1 MLARYGS
8 LAVFL
13 LLVTGAS
20 FIATGFSA
28 TEWYY
33 QAVTRPAW
41 TPPGWLFGIAWAF
54 AWLALAWAGWQVW
67 LTGHYS
73 RLTALGGWFAL
84 VVLAI
89 GWSALFF
96 GMHRPG
102 WAWMEVSLLLAGT
115 IYCVQRFR
123 PISVQ
128 AARLVGAFLVWVL
141 FLWIWTLS
149 VWTLNGG
156 FLSRFL

>member
-13 LLVTGAS
+13 LLVVGAS
-20 FIATGFSA
+20 YIATGFSA

-33 QAVTRPAW
+33 GLVTRPGW
-41 TPPGWLFGIAWAF
+41 TPLAWLFGSAWAF
-54 AWLALAWAGWQVW
+54 AWLALALSGWQIW

-84 VVLAI
+84 LVLAI

-96 GMHRPG
+96 GLHRPG
-102 WAWMEVSLLLAGT
+102 WAWVEVSVLLALT
-115 IYCVQRFR
+115 AFCMQRFR
-123 PISVQ
+123 TISAQ
-128 AARLVGAFLVWVL
+128 AARLLGVFLLWVL
-141 FLWIWTLS
+141 FLWSWTLS